1 MQDKNN
7 NKKILMAM
15 VGAYLIYTGGS
26 LIVDVTK
33 GEPENAILFILAGA
47 AFVIVGA
54 LTVFFNMKEYIAV
67 VKEDVMITEDSEEE
81 SEEYDDEEVHIRKGT
96 GVVDVKL
103 QTDESTDE
111 ETVEEEAEEA
121 EETDDEEE

>member
-33 GEPENAILFILAGA
+33 GNPENAMLFILAGA

-54 LTVFFNMKEYIAV
+54 FTVFYNMKEYIAA
-67 VKEDVMITEDSEEE
+67 VKADVMITEDSDEEYIEEYMEEE
-81 SEEYDDEEVHIRKGT
+81 DEE
-96 GVVDVKL
+96 
-103 QTDESTDE
+103 
-111 ETVEEEAEEA
+111 
-121 EETDDEEE
+121 

>member
-33 GEPENAILFILAGA
+33 GEPENAMFFILAGA
-47 AFVIVGA
+47 ADPKK
-54 LTVFFNMKEYIAV
+54 T
-67 VKEDVMITEDSEEE
+67 
-81 SEEYDDEEVHIRKGT
+81 
-96 GVVDVKL
+96 
-103 QTDESTDE
+103 
-111 ETVEEEAEEA
+111 
-121 EETDDEEE
+121 

>member
-33 GEPENAILFILAGA
+33 GSPEKAMLFILAGA

-54 LTVFFNMKEYIAV
+54 ITVFYNMKEYIAA
-67 VKEDVMITEDSEEE
+67 VKEDVMITEDSG
-81 SEEYDDEEVHIRKGT
+81 EEV
-96 GVVDVKL
+96 
-103 QTDESTDE
+103 
-111 ETVEEEAEEA
+111 VEEEEE
-121 EETDDEEE
+121 